1 MKQIQLIMDSHAL
14 DLAITRITHQIIE
27 HNRDISKVGVVGMQT
42 RGVFLAERINT
53 KINELEKVN
62 LTPGV
67 LDVSFYRDDYHRALK
82 KPPKIKIT
90 DIPFDI
96 NGMSVILVDD
106 VLFTGRTVR
115 AALDAL
121 MDLGRPKTIQL
132 AVIIDRGN
140 RELPIQP
147 DYVGTTLKTLPN
159 QVVSL
164 NVKEHDGE
172 DSIWLMEQEREKGG

>member
-1 MKQIQLIMDSHAL
+1 MKKVHLIMDSHAL
-14 DLAITRITHQIIE
+14 DLSITRITHQIIE
-27 HNRDISKVGVVGMQT
+27 HNRDLSKIGIIGMQT
-42 RGVFLAERINT
+42 RGVFLAERINK
-53 KINELEKVN
+53 KINELEKVK
-62 LTPGV
+62 LIPGV
-67 LDVSFYRDDYHRALK
+67 LDVSFYRDDYRRALK

-96 NGMSVILVDD
+96 KGINVILVDD

-159 QVVSL
+159 QAVSL
-164 NVKEHDGE
+164 KVKEHDGE

>member
-1 MKQIQLIMDSHAL
+1 MKQVQLIMDSHAL
-14 DLAITRITHQIIE
+14 DLTITRITHQIIE
-27 HNRDISKVGVVGMQT
+27 HNRDLSKVGIVGMQT
-42 RGVFLAERINT
+42 RGVFLAERINK
-53 KINELEKVN
+53 KINEMEKVN

-67 LDVSFYRDDYHRALK
+67 LDVSFYRDDYRRALK
-82 KPPKIKIT
+82 KPPRIKIT

-96 NGMSVILVDD
+96 NGLSVILVDD

-140 RELPIQP
+140 RELPIQA

-159 QVVSL
+159 QSVSL
-164 NVKEHDGE
+164 KIKEHDGE
-172 DSIWLMEQEREKGG
+172 DSIWLLEQEQEKEG

>member
-1 MKQIQLIMDSHAL
+1 MKPIQQIMDSHAL

-27 HNRDISKVGVVGMQT
+27 HNRDLSKIGVVGMQT
-42 RGVFLAERINT
+42 RGVFLAKRINR
-53 KINELEKVN
+53 KINELENVN

-67 LDVSFYRDDYHRALK
+67 LDVSFYRDDYRRALK
-82 KPPKIKIT
+82 KPSIKVT

-96 NGMSVILVDD
+96 NGINVILVDD

-121 MDLGRPKTIQL
+121 MDFGRPKTIQL

-140 RELPIQP
+140 RELPIQA
-147 DYVGTTLKTLPN
+147 DYTGTIVKTLPN
-159 QVVSL
+159 QEVNL
-164 NVKEHDGE
+164 KVKEHDDE
-172 DSIWLMEQEREKGG
+172 DSIWLMEQEKEKGG